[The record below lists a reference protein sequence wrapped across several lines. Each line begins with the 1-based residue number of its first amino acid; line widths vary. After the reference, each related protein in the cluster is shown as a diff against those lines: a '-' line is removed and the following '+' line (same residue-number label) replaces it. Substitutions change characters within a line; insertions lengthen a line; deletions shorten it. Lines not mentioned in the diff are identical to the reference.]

1 MNKYICP
8 TIQVEEIE
16 ATDIILAS
24 DGYEVKAL
32 EGVDTGDDKTA
43 VINAS
48 RWF

>member
-8 TIQVEEIE
+8 TIQFEEIE
-16 ATDIILAS
+16 AEDIILAS
-24 DGYEVKAL
+24 SGYEVKAL

-43 VINAS
+43 VINAA